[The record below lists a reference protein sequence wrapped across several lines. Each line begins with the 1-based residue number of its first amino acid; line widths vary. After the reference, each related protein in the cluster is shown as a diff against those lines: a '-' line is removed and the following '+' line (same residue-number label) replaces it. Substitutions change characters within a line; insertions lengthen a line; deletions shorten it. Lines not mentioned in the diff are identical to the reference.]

1 MKLTFVLFLVLLP
14 ILSLADTV
22 TFDESYDNAT
32 APIGSVACSNG
43 INGLA
48 NFATLGSLPNF
59 PNIGGSSAVASFGSP
74 YCGSCWN
81 LTYESNTINLLVI
94 DVAGDGF
101 NIGLGAMNALTNNHA
116 IGLGRIDATAIEV
129 DRSLCGLFF
138 CGM

>member
-74 YCGSCWN
+74 Y
-81 LTYESNTINLLVI
+81 LI